1 MIRFIFVLFFIFVV
15 HFADAV
21 EDKIVAKVGDEIVLE
36 SELLKRAKLNKTAT
50 RSEVLD
56 AIIEARVLVIK
67 AKNDKIEID
76 EEFINNKIIEL
87 ALDEPKSLDDFEKRE
102 QYKVSAQEEYLK
114 SKIIDKYIKSKLAIT
129 DIDIED
135 FYQKHKDELPLKPES
150 DEIGIIAKN
159 IVPSKTT
166 KDKIYLQM
174 RQILDRINKGEDFS
188 EIAKTE
194 SEDISAVDGGDMGFF
209 GRGKFLEDFEEA
221 AFSLAIGE
229 VSSVVETDYGFHI
242 LKLLDKKDEEVRV
255 LNILKYVAPSD
266 EDIKDIK
273 NQMEEVFV
281 ELNKGGDFLTIAR
294 KNSDQEIVSTLSQ
307 DTNYPAFAK
316 SQLEALDY
324 GGITDVIR
332 QGGSFYIFSKIR
344 KVEKRVYKLDE
355 IKENLKQEITKIRQY
370 QMYADYINQL
380 KQEIYIKI
388 Y

>member
-1 MIRFIFVLFFIFVV
+1 MIRFIFVLFFIFVF
-15 HFADAV
+15 HSAYAV

-87 ALDEPKSLDDFEKRE
+87 ALDEPKSIDDFEKRE
-102 QYKVSAQEEYLK
+102 QYKISAQEEYLK

-150 DEIGIIAKN
+150 DEIGIITKN

-281 ELNKGGDFLTIAR
+281 ELKNGGDFLTIAR

-307 DTNYPAFAK
+307 DSNYPAFAK

-332 QGGSFYIFSKIR
+332 QGSSFYIFSKIR